1 MTFEKGQRVMTAS
14 SDPFV
19 ENRKGVV
26 AEVLDDDLYVVSD
39 RGLRL
44 ILHASELVS
53 DEPILTY
60 AFGPCPHGRNR
71 MLYHCPDCEQHEA
84 AMAQHARLASAIDR
98 FSDILE
104 RLAR

>member
-1 MTFEKGQRVMTAS
+1 MSFVQGESVMTAT

-19 ENRKGVV
+19 ENRTGEI
-26 AEVLDDDLYVVSD
+26 AEVLDDDLYLFAD

-53 DEPILTY
+53 EEPPMRYL
-60 AFGPCPHGRNR
+60 FGPCPHGRNR
-71 MLYHCPDCEQHEA
+71 MLYHCPDCEVAEA